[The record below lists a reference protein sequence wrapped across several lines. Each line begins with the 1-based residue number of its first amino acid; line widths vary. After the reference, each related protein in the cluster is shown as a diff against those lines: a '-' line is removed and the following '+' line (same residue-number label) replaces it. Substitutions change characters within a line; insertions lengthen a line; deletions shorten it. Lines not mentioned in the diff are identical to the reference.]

1 MSIIH
6 EALKKT
12 QEMKTGTES
21 ALDKKPEINSPPIQ
35 PSKAKVHQASSHAKR
50 IRKSSSQTE
59 ASVEVFSESPVFW
72 RALGVTSLLGLFL
85 VGMVG
90 VSSMFHFQAHLKVPT
105 TFFSKKAGAGPQ
117 YAGNAVKSLMP
128 APAYWVLN
136 GIMLEGQHRVAV
148 INDQIY
154 QVGDQI
160 EDKKITDI
168 AFDHVS
174 LQNAQNRFELKTR
187 V

>member
-12 QEMKTGTES
+12 QEIKALSENS
-21 ALDKKPEINSPPIQ
+21 AEQMNKARVHPADARVDLIREAHPQKPSLE
-35 PSKAKVHQASSHAKR
+35 
-50 IRKSSSQTE
+50 E
-59 ASVEVFSESPVFW
+59 ASESPIFW
-72 RALGVTSLLGLFL
+72 RAFGVTSLLGLFL
-85 VGMVG
+85 VGVVG
-90 VSSMFHFQAHLKVPT
+90 ASSIFHFQSHIKAPHL
-105 TFFSKKAGAGPQ
+105 FSHQAIKPPQ
-117 YAGNAVKSLMP
+117 YAQNKVKPMLM
-128 APAYWVLN
+128 APEHLVLN

-160 EDKKITDI
+160 EDKKITGI

-174 LQNAQNRFELKTR
+174 LQNSQNRFELKTR